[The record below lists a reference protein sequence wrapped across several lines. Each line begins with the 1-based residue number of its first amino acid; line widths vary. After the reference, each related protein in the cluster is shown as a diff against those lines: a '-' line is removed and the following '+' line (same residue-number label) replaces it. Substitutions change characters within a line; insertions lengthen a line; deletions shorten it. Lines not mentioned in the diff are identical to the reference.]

1 MHISHADIPLLQ
13 QTQAKTLLH
22 DQTDTFSTRVNFRFK
37 NQSAILYLTYF
48 ISEEE
53 PIYVLEFESKR
64 NRIAKCTVCVCP
76 SVE

>member
-22 DQTDTFSTRVNFRFK
+22 DQTDTFSTRVNFSFK
-37 NQSAILYLTYF
+37 NQSAILYF

-53 PIYVLEFESKR
+53 PMFSSLKANV
-64 NRIAKCTVCVCP
+64 TV
-76 SVE
+76 